1 MSVIIRCP
9 ISQQGIFIENRS
21 GWNPVGKLSTFYPIR
36 LNLMYSKKVQS
47 NSTMNEFVDSRF
59 EEDAIAAL
67 MEEAFSETRDDK
79 FDVEK
84 FIEGDLDY

>member
-1 MSVIIRCP
+1 MP
-9 ISQQGIFIENRS
+9 ITALSFFYAMRS
-21 GWNPVGKLSTFYPIR
+21 GWNPVGKVSTIYPISH
-36 LNLMYSKKVQS
+36 NMPYSKKVQS
-47 NSTMNEFVDSRF
+47 NSLMNDFVDPRF